1 MSERK
6 YKVLS
11 GIFKTLVATRN
22 DQWYQAPD
30 FPTEE
35 ELPLGDRLRWP
46 RAIGDKCYGEDATAF
61 RLTGADPVFPNPRPL
76 DVPQPLINAF
86 RETFSEGLRAAF
98 PDDKIKDYLQA
109 YLAEDCFAGDNG
121 PIHDHY
127 YASIMRQFPRILKEA
142 PQETSRRLGE
152 SLEFDINRAAQ
163 ADHEGLLQSARTDR
177 QNLTNADLL
186 RTYRTLQK
194 HPELAI
200 AVYIWQSAIEEYADA
215 LRFMLDDEYYEQVKD
230 EIITGYLGEK
240 NILDYFPIV
249 NTVHFVAQNIDV
261 ATIPL
266 FYISS
271 AVANAADNKRD
282 MKPSD
287 NVCPED
293 FREGTAKALKRGIFL
308 RRFDTEYGERQIV
321 CPFGPFGLRWLNME
335 MDNGET
341 AIEACLS
348 TINNQKGVNPKVDA
362 LLEAAKHSFTELL
375 ARSDQDEIKR
385 LDALSCDKK
394 EHATIS
400 CPYRQVDIRD
410 LSPS

>member
-76 DVPQPLINAF
+76 DVPQKLIDAF
-86 RETFSEGLRAAF
+86 RETFSEGLRTAF
-98 PDDKIKDYLQA
+98 PDDKVKDYLQA
-109 YLAEDCFAGDNG
+109 YLAEECFDGYKG

-127 YASIMRQFPRILKEA
+127 YAGIMRQFPRILKEP

-152 SLEFDINRAAQ
+152 SLELDVNRSDE
-163 ADHEGLLQSARTDR
+163 ADQEGLLHTTRTDR
-177 QNLTNADLL
+177 HSLTNADLL

-200 AVYIWQSAIEEYADA
+200 AIHMWQSAIEEYADA
-215 LRFMLDDEYYEQVKD
+215 LRYMLDDEYYEQIKD

-240 NILDYFPIV
+240 NILDYFPII
-249 NTVHFVAQNIDV
+249 NTIHFVAQNIDV

-271 AVANAADNKRD
+271 AVANAQGDKASMKADHD
-282 MKPSD
+282 I
-287 NVCPED
+287 CPED

-308 RRFDTEYGERQIV
+308 RRFESDYGERQIV
-321 CPFGPFGLRWLNME
+321 CPFGPFGLRWLNMQL
-335 MDNGET
+335 DNGET
-341 AIEACLS
+341 AIEAFLNK
-348 TINNQKGVNPKVDA
+348 INDEKGFNPA
-362 LLEAAKHSFTELL
+362 LDTMLEAAKHSFTELL

-385 LDALSCDKK
+385 LDALGCPKK
-394 EHATIS
+394 KPATIS
-400 CPYRQVDIRD
+400 CPYHQVGIRD